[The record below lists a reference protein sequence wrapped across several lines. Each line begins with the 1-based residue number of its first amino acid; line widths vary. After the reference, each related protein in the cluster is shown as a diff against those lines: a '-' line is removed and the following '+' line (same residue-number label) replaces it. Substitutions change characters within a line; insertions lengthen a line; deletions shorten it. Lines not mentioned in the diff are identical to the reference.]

1 MSTYTVINPATA
13 LPVKDIELA
22 DIALT
27 DATIA
32 KAQKAFESW
41 RSINPGDRA
50 KLLRN
55 FARVVDEHIEE
66 LAQLEVLNSGH
77 TIGNARWE
85 AASTITAQHLSV
97 SLVARFRCQME
108 STSPSKNLLASSE

>member
-13 LPVKDIELA
+13 TPVKDIELA
-22 DIALT
+22 DLALT
-27 DATIA
+27 DATIS
-32 KAQKAFESW
+32 KAQKAFETW
-41 RSINPGDRA
+41 RTINPGDRA

-85 AASTITAQHLSV
+85 AGNVRDCLNYYSAAPERL
-97 SLVARFRCQME
+97 LVARFQSPME
-108 STSPSKNLLASSE
+108 SISPSRSL